1 MTSRDLAI
9 YGATGYSGRLIVQR
23 ALDRGLKPLIAGRNE
38 EAIRL
43 MAASNGLAWKLA
55 RVDDPA
61 SLLSLTAGA
70 KVLVNAAGP
79 FATTAGPL
87 MDACIA
93 TGTHY
98 LDITG
103 DSATIEPTAQY
114 HDRAVLTNVM
124 LMPAAGFDVVASDCL
139 LAHVARRLPGAVSL
153 KLGFD
158 KSEPTSTGSI
168 KTILEMSGQG
178 VRVRRNGSLVTVPP
192 GSLAHV
198 FDYGRGPERS
208 LAVNLGDTSSAFFS
222 TGIGNI
228 ETYMRSSLQVWGANA
243 VNQYWGWLLAAPPW
257 QAALKTQM
265 KWLARDPSPQ
275 ERRAGWGILVGE
287 ARDANGRC
295 ARSRLHTG
303 DVYWFTALSAVAV
316 AERCLAGEWKPG
328 FQTPSRVFGPDFV
341 LALDGAGRV
350 DL

>member
-1 MTSRDLAI
+1 MAS
-9 YGATGYSGRLIVQR
+9 QF
-23 ALDRGLKPLIAGRNE
+23 GLE
-38 EAIRL
+38 
-43 MAASNGLAWKLA
+43 WKLA
-55 RVDDPA
+55 QVSDPA
-61 SLLSLTAGA
+61 PLRGVTVGA

-79 FATTAGPL
+79 FAATAGPL

-103 DSATIEPTAQY
+103 DAATIEPTVQW
-114 HDRAVLTNVM
+114 HDRAVRANVM

-158 KSEPTSTGSI
+158 KSEGTSTGSL

-178 VRVRRNGSLVTVPP
+178 LRVRRNGRLTSAPP
-192 GSLAHV
+192 GSLVHY

-208 LAVNLGDTSSAFFS
+208 LGVNLGDTSSAFFS

-228 ETYMRSSLQVWGANA
+228 ETYMRASMQVWGASTM
-243 VNQYWGWLLAAPPW
+243 NQYWGWLLAAPPW
-257 QAALKTQM
+257 QAVLKTQA
-265 KWLARDPSPQ
+265 KLLARDPTPQ
-275 ERRAGWGILVGE
+275 ERHAGWGILVAE

-295 ARSRLHTG
+295 ARARLHTG

-328 FQTPSRVFGPDFV
+328 FQTPSRVYGPDFV
-341 LALDGAGRV
+341 LTLDGASRV
-350 DL
+350 DF